1 MLIDSKNI
9 ILGRLASFAAKHA
22 LLGENVDI
30 VNCERAVITGN
41 KKRTLRDY
49 NERLDRGS
57 KAKGP
62 FVNKRPDM
70 FVKRV
75 IRGMLPY
82 RKENGKKA
90 LKRIKCYIGVPDNFK
105 NVINL
110 KETDGGQL
118 RGYIPYNQDKTSH
131 NIVNDEI
138 VKIIQEGLNA
148 GLEWDTENAFF
159 KDLPTDLFEKS
170 GSNYSERA
178 AFKNIQIECPK
189 RFY

>member
-30 VNCERAVITGN
+30 VNCESAVITGN

-105 NVINL
+105 NVKAEKLYNMDISKL
-110 KETDGGQL
+110 SVMKYATVGEICTQIGG
-118 RGYIPYNQDKTSH
+118 
-131 NIVNDEI
+131 
-138 VKIIQEGLNA
+138 KI
-148 GLEWDTENAFF
+148 
-159 KDLPTDLFEKS
+159 
-170 GSNYSERA
+170 
-178 AFKNIQIECPK
+178 
-189 RFY
+189 